1 MLHPEFFTEN
11 APSNSPH
18 RLLSAHES
26 ARVIIRHVTDGIILG
41 QKSSLPPQIIDFIR
55 THHGRSTTR
64 YFYNTYCNEHP
75 GEEVDPEP
83 FTYPGPNPQTKEQ
96 GILML
101 ADSVEAA
108 SRSLTSYTE
117 EGIRQ
122 LVQRLVDGIVA
133 EGLLEDTP
141 LTFRDIRE
149 IKEVFILKL
158 MTMYHARIAYP
169 DKR

>member
-1 MLHPEFFTEN
+1 
-11 APSNSPH
+11 
-18 RLLSAHES
+18 
-26 ARVIIRHVTDGIILG
+26 
-41 QKSSLPPQIIDFIR
+41 
-55 THHGRSTTR
+55 
-64 YFYNTYCNEHP
+64 
-75 GEEVDPEP
+75 
-83 FTYPGPNPQTKEQ
+83 
-96 GILML
+96 ML

-122 LVQRLVDGIVA
+122 QLQRLVDGIVA